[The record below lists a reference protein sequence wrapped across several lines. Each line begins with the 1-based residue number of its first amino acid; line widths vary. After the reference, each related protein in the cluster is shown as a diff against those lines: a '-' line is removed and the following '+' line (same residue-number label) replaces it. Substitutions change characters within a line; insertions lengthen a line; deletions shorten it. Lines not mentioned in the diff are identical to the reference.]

1 MDRIKLTALISMLL
15 TAGSLLAQPPSE
27 SELFS
32 TPESTLGPTLGAS
45 SSSGFEPGG
54 GTSGLMGGRLGSS
67 IGRTPYSIS
76 QPADWS
82 RLHTAASE
90 IVPSTPQAIGGL
102 PQFGPLTLPAG
113 AVDDGPPHG
122 LTLDQAIEMLVRENL
137 DLRSKSLELPQADAD
152 ILTAGLRANPLLFG
166 DGQLVPYG
174 QYDSVT
180 NPGGPAQYD
189 ANISLP
195 FDVTRKRVA
204 RQRVAVQA
212 KRVLEAQYQDA
223 VRQGISNLYTAYV
236 DVLSARETVRFATA
250 SVNGL
255 NKLVDATKAQH
266 QQTLKSQM
274 DVNQT
279 TIQRDAAALGLM
291 EAEAA
296 LYNARLSL
304 AVLLNIPSEY
314 AANLELRGTVHDIAP
329 PPPTAN
335 ELIPIAL
342 RMRPDLAAYQL
353 AIQRAQADERLARA
367 NWMQDVYVVYQPF
380 TYQDNVP
387 YRAPSSRSWGLGATA
402 AVPIFD
408 RNQGNIRRAQINVDQ
423 TRLEYATLE
432 RTVIAEVQQAH
443 LEYQTTRAAIER
455 IERDLLPAA
464 RQVLDTNLKLYQEGQ
479 EDIFV
484 WLGAQREYN
493 DLVRQYRDTL
503 VAHRRSMLK
512 LNTAV
517 GQRLLP

>member
-1 MDRIKLTALISMLL
+1 VLNK
-15 TAGSLLAQPPSE
+15 QV
-27 SELFS
+27 
-32 TPESTLGPTLGAS
+32 
-45 SSSGFEPGG
+45 
-54 GTSGLMGGRLGSS
+54 
-67 IGRTPYSIS
+67 
-76 QPADWS
+76 
-82 RLHTAASE
+82 AAS
-90 IVPSTPQAIGGL
+90 
-102 PQFGPLTLPAG
+102 
-113 AVDDGPPHG
+113 
-122 LTLDQAIEMLVRENL
+122 N
-137 DLRSKSLELPQADAD
+137 
-152 ILTAGLRANPLLFG
+152 
-166 DGQLVPYG
+166 
-174 QYDSVT
+174 
-180 NPGGPAQYD
+180 
-189 ANISLP
+189 
-195 FDVTRKRVA
+195 
-204 RQRVAVQA
+204 
-212 KRVLEAQYQDA
+212 
-223 VRQGISNLYTAYV
+223 
-236 DVLSARETVRFATA
+236 
-250 SVNGL
+250 
-255 NKLVDATKAQH
+255 AQH

-304 AVLLNIPSEY
+304 SVLLNIPSEY

-335 ELIPIAL
+335 ELVPIAL

-353 AIQRAQADERLARA
+353 AMQRAQADERLAKA

-380 TYQDNVP
+380 TYQDNAA
-387 YRAPSSRSWGLGATA
+387 YRTPISRSWGLGATA
-402 AVPIFD
+402 AVPVFD

-432 RTVIAEVQQAH
+432 RTVIAEVKQAH